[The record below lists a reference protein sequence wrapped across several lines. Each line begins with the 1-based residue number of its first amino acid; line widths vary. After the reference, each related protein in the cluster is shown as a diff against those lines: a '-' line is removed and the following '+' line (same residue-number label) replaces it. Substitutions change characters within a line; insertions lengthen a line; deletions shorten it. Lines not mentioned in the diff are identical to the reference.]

1 MIKIFLKRCRLRQV
15 ILLNRYKFCSS
26 QNVPNKPRRHTR
38 ISPSLQISNR
48 NRTKPNRKSTI
59 STEIFGNKS
68 RELLNL
74 LYFGVKEIEEI
85 DENVKIDYYL
95 HNNDIIKDDKILNIH
110 VETIGSFQVLIDDK
124 KNQIQL
130 FSPLSF
136 TNIYIYNEQY
146 QEWQSTI
153 DGHNIIELIARELN
167 DHCKG
172 YPKF

>member
-1 MIKIFLKRCRLRQV
+1 MFFKLKSNQQCRRLFLFNLNCYNIKYRF
-15 ILLNRYKFCSS
+15 SS
-26 QNVPNKPRRHTR
+26 SRNVPNKPRRHTR
-38 ISPSLQISNR
+38 ISSMQ
-48 NRTKPNRKSTI
+48 KPNRKSTI
-59 STEIFGNKS
+59 STEQFGNKS
-68 RELLNL
+68 RQLLNL
-74 LYFGVKEIEEI
+74 LYFGVKDIE
-85 DENVKIDYYL
+85 DVDDNVKIDYYL

-110 VETIGSFQVLIDDK
+110 IETIGSFQVLIDDK
-124 KNQIQL
+124 KSQIQL

-136 TNIYIYNEQY
+136 TNIYIYNEAY